1 MTNSLLL
8 QRARERL
15 AERKLENENMYNS
28 RRSHAYSELPE
39 LRSLDAR
46 LSAVI
51 HEALGR
57 AFERG
62 GDVRDA
68 IRRSRDE
75 SLELQARRAEI
86 LTSRGYPADYLDER
100 PLCGKCRDSGFVG
113 SKICSCLR
121 ELYNAETK
129 RELSSLLRLG
139 EERFESFD
147 LGFYSGEPDPVTGV
161 SPRECM
167 ETVLETCRAF
177 AARFGK
183 GSVNL
188 LFQGGVGLGKTFLSA
203 SIARVV
209 SENGFSVVYESAVS
223 ALASFEGQKFG
234 HGGDDDDWNASVRRL
249 LECDL
254 LIFDDLGTE
263 MTTSFTQSAF
273 YTLINT
279 RLLSGGKTIISTNL
293 TDAELE
299 RRYTKQIISRLM
311 GEYLNLSF
319 LGSDIRAIKKLRE
332 FRV

>member
-15 AERKLENENMYNS
+15 AERKSENENMYAS
-28 RRSHAYSELPE
+28 RRSLIYAEIPK
-39 LRSLDAR
+39 LRVIDAH
-46 LSAVI
+46 LSAI
-51 HEALGR
+51 IREALGS
-57 AFERG
+57 ALEKG
-62 GDVRDA
+62 ENVQTA

-75 SLELQARRAEI
+75 SLELQAERAEL

-100 PLCGKCRDSGFVG
+100 PLCVKCRDSGFVE
-113 SKICSCLR
+113 SKICTCLR

-129 RELSSLLRLG
+129 RDLSSLLRLG
-139 EERFESFD
+139 EECFESFD
-147 LGFYSGEPDPVTGV
+147 LGFYSDEPDPGSGV

-177 AARFGK
+177 AVRFGK

-209 SENGFSVVYESAVS
+209 SENGFSVVYESAVN
-223 ALASFEGQKFG
+223 ALGAFEGQKFG

-263 MTTSFTQSAF
+263 LTTAFTQSAF

-299 RRYTKQIISRLM
+299 RRYTKQIVSRLM

-319 LGSDIRAIKKLRE
+319 LGSDIRTIKKLRE